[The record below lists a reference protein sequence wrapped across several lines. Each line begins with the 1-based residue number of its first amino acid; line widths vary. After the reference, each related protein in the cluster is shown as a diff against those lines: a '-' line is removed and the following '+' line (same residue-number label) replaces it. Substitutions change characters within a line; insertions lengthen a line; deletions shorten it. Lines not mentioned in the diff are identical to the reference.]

1 MAKNDFSFQNE
12 RIENV
17 SMCLTL
23 DTRKSELK
31 DSRKSESKHP
41 VAIRVNANRQ
51 YMYYRTGLM
60 CTIEEWVNIRKSKT
74 RGESFETKTKQLK
87 VFKKVRTAVS
97 DLLEQDA
104 FTLDDLKSRLK
115 GRDTES
121 FSEAWVTLA
130 NKKKTGTKN
139 AYMGAFNSFE
149 KHVGENI
156 PFSRVGKSLIQK
168 WIAGMTKEKLSSTTQ
183 GMYLRACRVVVNANM
198 PGKIKQAQYPFEKKK
213 GGEDIKINQGRSR
226 TDEYIDVSTIKK
238 LMTFKAP
245 VSWPKYYA
253 DVVEE
258 AVSLWVFSYLGN
270 GMNLADMAQL
280 RYENHY
286 FDTSRQTEFRF
297 IRQKTADSSDRVIEI
312 IIPIIPELR
321 EVIVKIGAKPKLDG
335 LVLPQI
341 LDGKTD
347 PESMTKA
354 VAQWNSNIRARL
366 RSSCKVLKI
375 DKKISMT
382 WARHSF
388 ATNLTRAGVPERYI
402 SQAMGHS
409 TQNVTQRYIGF
420 FAPEE
425 RIQFNK
431 MLLQEDTKQK
441 SSGALVAV

>member
-1 MAKNDFSFQNE
+1 
-12 RIENV
+12 
-17 SMCLTL
+17 
-23 DTRKSELK
+23 
-31 DSRKSESKHP
+31 
-41 VAIRVNANRQ
+41 
-51 YMYYRTGLM
+51 
-60 CTIEEWVNIRKSKT
+60 
-74 RGESFETKTKQLK
+74 
-87 VFKKVRTAVS
+87 
-97 DLLEQDA
+97 
-104 FTLDDLKSRLK
+104 
-115 GRDTES
+115 
-121 FSEAWVTLA
+121 
-130 NKKKTGTKN
+130 
-139 AYMGAFNSFE
+139 
-149 KHVGENI
+149 
-156 PFSRVGKSLIQK
+156 
-168 WIAGMTKEKLSSTTQ
+168 MTKEKLSSTTQ

-409 TQNVTQRYIGF
+409 AQNVTQRYIGF